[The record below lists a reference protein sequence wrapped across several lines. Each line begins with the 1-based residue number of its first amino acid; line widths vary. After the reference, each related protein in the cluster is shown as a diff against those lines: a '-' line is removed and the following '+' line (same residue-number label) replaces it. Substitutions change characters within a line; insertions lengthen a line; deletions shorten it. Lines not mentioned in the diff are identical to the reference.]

1 MKTAVVFTNKLS
13 SKLMNW
19 VNSYSKEQGITKR
32 ELIESAL
39 EEYQVKI
46 IKEKMAETC
55 KRAAKDPEMLEMA
68 EWGMDDYFE
77 QLKKWD
83 S

>member
-1 MKTAVVFTNKLS
+1 MKTSVIFTNKLN

-46 IKEKMAETC
+46 IKEKMAESF

-68 EWGMDDYFE
+68 EEGMDDYFE
-77 QLKKWD
+77 MLKKYD
-83 S
+83 